1 MTTLNSE
8 QGLHKPPLDRKW
20 SFPTSV
26 QWGEILSELLN
37 SYFIHVYPPAFSLD
51 TFYEIHPFPTMI
63 VKEIK
68 MAVKYV
74 N

>member
-1 MTTLNSE
+1 MHIVFTA
-8 QGLHKPPLDRKW
+8 
-20 SFPTSV
+20 

-37 SYFIHVYPPAFSLD
+37 SYLIHVYPPAFSLD

-63 VKEIK
+63 IKEIK